1 MSDERQWGSNAPF
14 PPPEAT
20 RRLLH
25 VALCVLL
32 TVLAGWVLHWAESF
46 IVPLVLALF
55 AFVLVNALDELWS
68 SVRIAGRRIPALITT
83 LISTLMI
90 ALVVFF
96 VSGIVIDNA
105 QAVIG
110 ESQKYERRLDNLIQD
125 TRERIP
131 LFRRT
136 EAEPADEPPKPGD
149 ETEPPGGPR
158 FEERADTPL
167 DLDGSTLAEDDT
179 TTEPTPPAPPDRS
192 TLDAL
197 LERFLGADQLAPI
210 MTRVANA
217 MLSIVG
223 SATLVL
229 IYLFFLLLER
239 RFFPL
244 KLRVMVPDERK
255 RRVVSA
261 ALEKISHD
269 IGLYLGMKTGISM
282 LTALP
287 SYAIMRAVGLDFA
300 EFWALLIFFLNFIPN
315 IGSIIATILPTLL
328 ALLQFESLA
337 PFFII
342 GIGVTLI
349 QLTVANLVE
358 PNLMGR
364 SLNISPLVVILALV
378 AWSLLWGVVGAFLCV
393 PITVVILIVL
403 SHFHS
408 TRWISVLLS
417 RDGRVNEPFGEPGA
431 RPSGG

>member
-1 MSDERQWGSNAPF
+1 MSDQRTWGINAPF

-25 VALCVLL
+25 IALAVFL
-32 TVLAGWVLHWAESF
+32 TVLAAWVVRWAEVF
-46 IVPLVLALF
+46 LVPLVLAFF
-55 AFVLVNALDELWS
+55 AFVLVNALDEFWS
-68 SVRIAGRRIPALITT
+68 GVRIGGRRIPRLITT
-83 LISTLMI
+83 LFSTAVI

-96 VSGIVIDNA
+96 FSGIVINNA

-110 ESQKYERRLDNLIQD
+110 ESQKYERRLDTLIQD
-125 TRERIP
+125 TRDRIP
-131 LFRRT
+131 FFRA
-136 EAEPADEPPKPGD
+136 EEPAEAVQDPDQTTADGEQGEPPPP
-149 ETEPPGGPR
+149 EPRP
-158 FEERADTPL
+158 
-167 DLDGSTLAEDDT
+167 
-179 TTEPTPPAPPDRS
+179 S
-192 TLDAL
+192 TLDVL
-197 LERFLGADQLAPI
+197 LERFLGADQLAPV
-210 MTRVANA
+210 MTRVATA

-239 RFFPL
+239 RYFDA
-244 KLRVMVPDERK
+244 KLRAMVPDA
-255 RRVVSA
+255 RRRTAVST

-269 IGLYLGMKTGISM
+269 IGLYLGMKTGISI

-300 EFWALLIFFLNFIPN
+300 EFWALLIFLLNFIPN

-328 ALLQFESLA
+328 ALLQFDSLT
-337 PFFII
+337 PFLII
-342 GIGVTLI
+342 GIGVTAI

-364 SLNISPLVVILALV
+364 SLNISPIVVILALV
-378 AWSLLWGVVGAFLCV
+378 AWSLIWGVVGAFLCV

-403 SHFHS
+403 SNFPT

-417 RDGRVNEPFGEPGA
+417 RDGRVIEPLVEPEA
-431 RPSGG
+431 RPSDA